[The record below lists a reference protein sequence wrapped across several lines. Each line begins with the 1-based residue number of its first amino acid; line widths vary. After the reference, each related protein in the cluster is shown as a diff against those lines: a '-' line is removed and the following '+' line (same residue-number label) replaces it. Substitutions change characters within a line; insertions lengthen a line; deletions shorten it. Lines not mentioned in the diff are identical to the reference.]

1 MRSCILARLT
11 LLSIL
16 LILSFSGVAVTE
28 KGNMAKNMTL
38 PMNTTVPMNMSA
50 PMNMKMPMS
59 MPMNMPMNM
68 NMPNRT
74 GNGSMSMSDVTFQNI
89 TLNIVLI
96 QNLTEITN
104 TIIPASINATNG
116 IKTNTLNAVKSSA
129 KAM

>member
-1 MRSCILARLT
+1 MRSYILAGLT

-28 KGNMAKNMTL
+28 KGGMAKNMTL
-38 PMNTTVPMNMSA
+38 PMNTTA
-50 PMNMKMPMS
+50 PVD
-59 MPMNMPMNM
+59 MNMPMKKNMPINM

-74 GNGSMSMSDVTFQNI
+74 GNGSMSMSDVTFQDI
-89 TLNIVLI
+89 TLNIVLV

-104 TIIPASINATNG
+104 TIIPAGINATDGN
-116 IKTNTLNAVKSSA
+116 KPNALNAVKSSA

>member
-1 MRSCILARLT
+1 
-11 LLSIL
+11 
-16 LILSFSGVAVTE
+16 
-28 KGNMAKNMTL
+28 
-38 PMNTTVPMNMSA
+38 
-50 PMNMKMPMS
+50 
-59 MPMNMPMNM
+59 MPMNM

-89 TLNIVLI
+89 TLNIVLV

-104 TIIPASINATNG
+104 TIIPAGINATNG

>member
-1 MRSCILARLT
+1 MRSYILAGLA

-28 KGNMAKNMTL
+28 KGGMTKNMTL
-38 PMNTTVPMNMSA
+38 PMNTTA
-50 PMNMKMPMS
+50 PVD
-59 MPMNMPMNM
+59 MNMPMKKNMPINM

-74 GNGSMSMSDVTFQNI
+74 GNGSMSMSDVTFQDI
-89 TLNIVLI
+89 TLNIVLV

-104 TIIPASINATNG
+104 TIIPAGINATNG
-116 IKTNTLNAVKSSA
+116 DKANALNAVKSSA

>member
-1 MRSCILARLT
+1 MRSYILAGLT

-28 KGNMAKNMTL
+28 NGSMAKNMTL
-38 PMNTTVPMNMSA
+38 PMNTTVPMNMTA

-59 MPMNMPMNM
+59 MPMNMP
-68 NMPNRT
+68 NRT
-74 GNGSMSMSDVTFQNI
+74 GNGSMSMSMVMFQHI

-104 TIIPASINATNG
+104 TIIPTSINATNG
-116 IKTNTLNAVKSSA
+116 NKTNALNAVKSSA

>member
-1 MRSCILARLT
+1 MRSYILAGLI
-11 LLSIL
+11 LLSIF

-28 KGNMAKNMTL
+28 KGGLAKNMTL
-38 PMNTTVPMNMSA
+38 PMNTTA
-50 PMNMKMPMS
+50 PMNM
-59 MPMNMPMNM
+59 NTPMNM

-74 GNGSMSMSDVTFQNI
+74 GNGSMSMNMNTFQNI

-96 QNLTEITN
+96 QNLTEITK

-116 IKTNTLNAVKSSA
+116 NKTNALDAVKSFA

>member
-1 MRSCILARLT
+1 MRSYILAGLA

-16 LILSFSGVAVTE
+16 LILSFSGVAVTD
-28 KGNMAKNMTL
+28 KGGMAKNMTV
-38 PMNTTVPMNMSA
+38 PMNTTVPVD
-50 PMNMKMPMS
+50 
-59 MPMNMPMNM
+59 MNMPMKKNMPINM

-74 GNGSMSMSDVTFQNI
+74 GNGSMSMSDVTFQDI

-104 TIIPASINATNG
+104 TIIPAGINATNWD
-116 IKTNTLNAVKSSA
+116 KANALNAVKSPA

>member
-1 MRSCILARLT
+1 MRSYILAGLA

-28 KGNMAKNMTL
+28 KGGMAKNMTL
-38 PMNTTVPMNMSA
+38 PMNTTVPVD
-50 PMNMKMPMS
+50 
-59 MPMNMPMNM
+59 MNMPMKKNMPINM

-74 GNGSMSMSDVTFQNI
+74 GNGSMSMSDVTFQDI

-116 IKTNTLNAVKSSA
+116 NRANALNAVKSSA

>member
-1 MRSCILARLT
+1 MRSCILAGLT

-16 LILSFSGVAVTE
+16 LILSFSGVAMTE

-38 PMNTTVPMNMSA
+38 PMNTTVPVD
-50 PMNMKMPMS
+50 
-59 MPMNMPMNM
+59 MNMPMKKNMPINM

-74 GNGSMSMSDVTFQNI
+74 GNGSMSMSDVTFQDI

-104 TIIPASINATNG
+104 TIIPASINATDGN
-116 IKTNTLNAVKSSA
+116 KPNALNAVKSSA

>member
-1 MRSCILARLT
+1 MRSYILAGLA

-28 KGNMAKNMTL
+28 KGGMAKNMTL
-38 PMNTTVPMNMSA
+38 PMNTTVPVD
-50 PMNMKMPMS
+50 
-59 MPMNMPMNM
+59 MNMPMKKNMPINM

-74 GNGSMSMSDVTFQNI
+74 GNGSMSMSDVTFQVI

-116 IKTNTLNAVKSSA
+116 NRANALNAVKSSA

>member
-1 MRSCILARLT
+1 MRSYILAGLT

-59 MPMNMPMNM
+59 MPMNMPKNM
-68 NMPNRT
+68 IMPNRT
-74 GNGSMSMSDVTFQNI
+74 GSGSMSMSEVTFQNI

-104 TIIPASINATNG
+104 TNTPASMDAAYGNTTNL
-116 IKTNTLNAVKSSA
+116 I
-129 KAM
+129 

>member
-1 MRSCILARLT
+1 MRSYILAGLT

-16 LILSFSGVAVTE
+16 LIFSFSGVAVTE
-28 KGNMAKNMTL
+28 KGGMAKNMTL
-38 PMNTTVPMNMSA
+38 PMNTTA
-50 PMNMKMPMS
+50 PVD
-59 MPMNMPMNM
+59 MNMPMKKNMPINM

-74 GNGSMSMSDVTFQNI
+74 GNGSMSMSDVTFQDI

-104 TIIPASINATNG
+104 TITPASINA
-116 IKTNTLNAVKSSA
+116 

>member
-1 MRSCILARLT
+1 MRSYILAGLA

-28 KGNMAKNMTL
+28 KGGMAKNMTL
-38 PMNTTVPMNMSA
+38 PMNTTVPVD
-50 PMNMKMPMS
+50 
-59 MPMNMPMNM
+59 MNMPMKKNMSINM

-74 GNGSMSMSDVTFQNI
+74 GNGSMSMSDVTFQDI

-116 IKTNTLNAVKSSA
+116 NKANPLNAVKSSA
-129 KAM
+129 KVM